1 MFRLSALNILESKAD
16 LACLPEGKLLINTI
30 NAHSFNTALKDP
42 LFADAL
48 TGGDALIPD
57 GASIVKACRWIGA
70 KSQPKERIA
79 GWDLFVFE
87 MDKWAQKG
95 GTVMFVGSSHTCLI
109 DRAARCHGVS
119 SFEGCDVFSPL

>member
-48 TGGDALIPD
+48 TGGDERAD
-57 GASIVKACRWIGA
+57 CR
-70 KSQPKERIA
+70 
-79 GWDLFVFE
+79 L
-87 MDKWAQKG
+87 
-95 GTVMFVGSSHTCLI
+95 GSVCL
-109 DRAARCHGVS
+109 
-119 SFEGCDVFSPL
+119 

>member
-16 LACLPEGKLLINTI
+16 LACLPERKLLINTI

-57 GASIVKACRWIGA
+57 GAKKAVR
-70 KSQPKERIA
+70 
-79 GWDLFVFE
+79 
-87 MDKWAQKG
+87 
-95 GTVMFVGSSHTCLI
+95 
-109 DRAARCHGVS
+109 
-119 SFEGCDVFSPL
+119 